1 VLAIELI
8 FGKGTFIMV
17 EFLEF
22 LVEGLDIWFEFL
34 DLDFEFGVIKLLFFQ
49 LIP

>member
-1 VLAIELI
+1 LLVLVLAIELI

-22 LVEGLDIWFEFL
+22 LVEGLDI
-34 DLDFEFGVIKLLFFQ
+34 
-49 LIP
+49 